1 MSAIR
6 DDPRYLRLLEATNEV
21 IKPGSPFELAREDVL
36 GQPMDVYRNR
46 YRSLTDL
53 VQSAARFGDRSYLV
67 TDDGRRLS
75 YGKLPSAVAAV
86 AHGLRTIYGIQK
98 GDRVAIYAANCP
110 EWILTFWA
118 CAVLGAQTVAMNGW
132 WTAPEARLALE
143 LTDPKLLIVDKRR
156 ADRLGTGT
164 TTPTIQIESDFTTL
178 STGSDI
184 VDLPEIDIAE
194 DDPVVLLF
202 TSGTTGRP
210 KAAVLSHRIVI
221 AFCMT
226 QIMIGVRSRLM
237 SNTSPD
243 PAFVAVNLA
252 VFPIFHVSGLL
263 ATAVSSLYS
272 GQTNVW
278 PLGRFN
284 PERIIELTHQEGIN
298 LWIGSSTH
306 IVKLLEH
313 PDSSGIEPAQL
324 RGVGIG
330 GSASTPELIR
340 RIEER
345 FPHLANTMSSGYGS
359 TESGGMAS
367 SAPNFLLTLAPD
379 CVGLP
384 HPTVQARIV
393 DDEGNALPDGA
404 EGNIMLRSPMVMIEY
419 LGHPEANAETLTP
432 DRWLLTGDYGRMED
446 GLLFLESRRRD
457 MIIRGGENIF
467 PIEVEN
473 CLESYP
479 GVEEAAVYGIDDP
492 TYGQSV
498 HAVVVPRQGATL
510 DLAALEQHCLSTIAR
525 YKVPA
530 QFKVASESL
539 PRNATGKVVKAVL
552 AGRAA
557 AQFIEE

>member
-6 DDPRYLRLLEATNEV
+6 DDPRYLRLLKATSEV
-21 IKPGSPFELAREDVL
+21 VKSGSPFELARETVL

-46 YRSLTDL
+46 HQSLTAL
-53 VQSAARFGDRSYLV
+53 VESAARFGTRAYLV
-67 TDDGRRLS
+67 TDDGRRLT
-75 YGKLPSAVAAV
+75 YGDLPSAVASV
-86 AHGLRTIYGIQK
+86 ARGLQRIYGIRK
-98 GDRVAIYAANCP
+98 GDRAAIYAANCP

-132 WTAPEARLALE
+132 WTGPEATLALE
-143 LTDPKLLIVDKRR
+143 LTDPKLLVIDKRR
-156 ADRLGTGT
+156 ADRLGSEVSI
-164 TTPTIQIESDFTTL
+164 PTIQIESDFATL
-178 STGSDI
+178 SVGNEN
-184 VDLPEIDIAE
+184 VDLPKVEIAE

-226 QIMIGVRSRLM
+226 QMMIGARARLM
-237 SNTSPD
+237 SNTPLD
-243 PAFVAVNLA
+243 PSFVPVNLA
-252 VFPIFHVSGLL
+252 VFPLFHVSGLL

-278 PLGRFN
+278 PLGRFD
-284 PERIIELTHQEGIN
+284 PKRIIELTHREGIN

-313 PDSSGIEPAQL
+313 PDSIGIDPTQL

-340 RIEER
+340 RVEER
-345 FPHLANTMSSGYGS
+345 FPHLANTVSSGYGS

-367 SAPNFLLTLAPD
+367 SAPNFMLTLAPD

-393 DDEGNALPDGA
+393 DDAGNALPDGA

-419 LGHPEANAETLTP
+419 LGHPEANAETLTA
-432 DRWLLTGDYGRMED
+432 DRWLQTGDYGRLED

-479 GVEEAAVYGIDDP
+479 GVEEVAVYGVDDP
-492 TYGQSV
+492 TYGQIV
-498 HAVVVPRQGATL
+498 HAVVVPRQGTAL
-510 DLAALEQHCLSTIAR
+510 DLAALEQHCGSMIAR

-530 QFKVASESL
+530 QFEIALEPL

-552 AGRAA
+552 AGRAP

>member
-6 DDPRYLRLLEATNEV
+6 EDPRYLRFLEATSEV
-21 IKPGSPFELAREDVL
+21 TKSGSPFELAHEDVL
-36 GQPMDVYRNR
+36 GQPMDVYRQR
-46 YRSLTDL
+46 YRSLAAL
-53 VQSAARFGDRSYLV
+53 VQSGARFGDRAYLI

-75 YGKLPSAVAAV
+75 YGELPSAVAAV
-86 AHGLRTIYGIQK
+86 AHGLQTIHGIQK

-132 WTAPEARLALE
+132 WTGPEAMLALE

-156 ADRLGTGT
+156 AGRLGTGASV
-164 TTPTIQIESDFTTL
+164 PTIQIESEFTTL
-178 STGSDI
+178 STGSDNA
-184 VDLPEIDIAE
+184 DLPEIDIAE

-210 KAAVLSHRIVI
+210 KAAVLSHRIII

-226 QIMIGVRSRLM
+226 QMMIGMRSRLM
-237 SNTSPD
+237 SNASPD
-243 PAFVAVNLA
+243 PGFVPVNLA
-252 VFPIFHVSGLL
+252 VFPLFHVSGLL

-278 PLGRFN
+278 PLGRFD
-284 PERIIELTHQEGIN
+284 PKRIIELTHREGIN

-313 PDSSGIEPAQL
+313 PDSISIEPAQL

-345 FPHLANTMSSGYGS
+345 FPHLANTVSSGYGS

-367 SAPNFLLTLAPD
+367 SAPNFMLTLAPD

-384 HPTVQARIV
+384 HPTVEARIV
-393 DDEGNALPDGA
+393 DDDGNALPDGV

-419 LGHPEANAETLTP
+419 LGHPEANAETLTA
-432 DRWLLTGDYGRMED
+432 DRWLLTGDYGRLED

-492 TYGQSV
+492 TYGQIV
-498 HAVVVPRQGATL
+498 HAVVVPRQGTTL
-510 DLAALEQHCLSTIAR
+510 DLAALEQHCRSTIAR

-530 QFKVASESL
+530 QFEVASEAL

-552 AGRAA
+552 AGRSP

>member
-1 MSAIR
+1 
-6 DDPRYLRLLEATNEV
+6 
-21 IKPGSPFELAREDVL
+21 
-36 GQPMDVYRNR
+36 
-46 YRSLTDL
+46 
-53 VQSAARFGDRSYLV
+53 
-67 TDDGRRLS
+67 
-75 YGKLPSAVAAV
+75 
-86 AHGLRTIYGIQK
+86 
-98 GDRVAIYAANCP
+98 
-110 EWILTFWA
+110 
-118 CAVLGAQTVAMNGW
+118 MNGW
-132 WTAPEARLALE
+132 WTGPEAALALE
-143 LTDPKLLIVDKRR
+143 LTDPKLLVFDKRR
-156 ADRLGTGT
+156 ADRLGPEVSV
-164 TTPTIQIESDFTTL
+164 PTIEIESEFAAL
-178 STGSDI
+178 SVGDGN
-184 VDLPEIDIAE
+184 VDLPTVDIEE

-226 QIMIGVRSRLM
+226 QMMIGARARLM
-237 SNTSPD
+237 SNTPPD
-243 PAFVAVNLA
+243 PSFVPVNLA
-252 VFPIFHVSGLL
+252 VFPLFHVSGLL
-263 ATAVSSLYS
+263 ATAISSLYS

-278 PLGRFN
+278 PLGRFD
-284 PERIIELTHQEGIN
+284 PKTIIELTHREGIN

-313 PDSSGIEPAQL
+313 PDSADIDPAQL

-340 RIEER
+340 RVEER
-345 FPHLANTMSSGYGS
+345 FPHLANTVSSGYGS

-367 SAPNFLLTLAPD
+367 SAPNFVLALAPD

-384 HPTVQARIV
+384 HPTVQAKIV
-393 DDEGNALPDGA
+393 DDTGHTLPDGA

-419 LGHPEANAETLTP
+419 LGHPEANAETLTI
-432 DRWLLTGDYGRMED
+432 DRWLQTGDYGRLEN
-446 GLLFLESRRRD
+446 GLLFLASRRRD

-492 TYGQSV
+492 TYGQIV
-498 HAVVVPRQGATL
+498 HAVVVPRQGTTL
-510 DLAALEQHCLSTIAR
+510 DLVALERHCGSKIAR

-530 QFKVASESL
+530 QFEIFPDPL
-539 PRNATGKVVKAVL
+539 PRNATGKVVKGVL
-552 AGRAA
+552 AGRSP